1 MERKIDTALILRGSF
16 ALLRGNL
23 RTALVAMLALV
34 AVATAADTIG
44 ADGAGLNLA
53 VGIIAIFAQYAVTR
67 GALRSGGLLRA
78 DGKAGRA
85 GAFVLTLILTGL
97 GIALGLVF
105 LVLPG
110 IYLWAR
116 WSIVAP
122 LVIGEGMGSSDAMG
136 ESWSRTQ
143 SIVAPIS
150 AALLLLNLPL
160 LLFVGT
166 LFFYSDSGPMSL
178 GLALFSNLLVYAA
191 QTLTWHAAVAIH
203 QLTRD
208 PSGDLEQVFA

>member
-23 RTALVAMLALV
+23 RMALVAMLTLV
-34 AVATAADTIG
+34 AVATAADMIG

-67 GALRSGGLLRA
+67 GALRSAGLLRA

-97 GIALGLVF
+97 GIALGLV
-105 LVLPG
+105 LLILPG

-122 LVIGEGMGSSDAMG
+122 LIIGDGMGSNEAMG

-150 AALLLLNLPL
+150 AALLLLNVPL

-166 LFFYSDSGPMSL
+166 LFFYSDYGPTSL
-178 GLALFSNLLVYAA
+178 GLALLSNLLVYTA
-191 QTLTWHAAVAIH
+191 QTFSWHAAVAIH

>member
-23 RTALVAMLALV
+23 RMALVAMLTLV

-67 GALRSGGLLRA
+67 GALRSAGLLRA

-97 GIALGLVF
+97 GIALGLV
-105 LVLPG
+105 LLILPG

-122 LVIGEGMGSSDAMG
+122 LIIGDGMGSNEAMG

-150 AALLLLNLPL
+150 AALLLLNVPL

-166 LFFYSDSGPMSL
+166 LFFYSDSGPMPL

-191 QTLTWHAAVAIH
+191 QTFTWHAAVAIH